1 MMNTHTQRNTK
12 KHKETNRFELGFF
25 LTFQTSVLF
34 DSANCGCGI
43 PCIPER
49 LLLPIR
55 SGQEAPVGLYDVTE

>member
-1 MMNTHTQRNTK
+1 MMNTHTHTK

-25 LTFQTSVLF
+25 LTFQSSVLF
-34 DSANCGCGI
+34 DSANCDCGI
-43 PCIPER
+43 PCIPEL